1 MISRRS
7 SATGGAMLDVVL
19 LRCVVKEA
27 YAMTLRELLSQ
38 GVGVLGRISIVR
50 IIEGKKSM
58 YMVVIFM
65 VLMGESK
72 MRSWI
77 GRSRIFTA
85 VYVDKEKI

>member
-1 MISRRS
+1 
-7 SATGGAMLDVVL
+7 
-19 LRCVVKEA
+19 
-27 YAMTLRELLSQ
+27 MTLRELLSQ
-38 GVGVLGRISIVR
+38 GVGVLGRISVVR
-50 IIEGKKSM
+50 IIEGKKKSM

-65 VLMGESK
+65 VLMGKSK